1 MRKLLSVI
9 LAIVMVL
16 STVAFAAPSA
26 VTVADTAEEQANATE
41 ESTMADLAA
50 AKALK
55 RGINM
60 LTGNKNAFD
69 GETETDISWA
79 TAGSIHASDLAVV
92 DDPTGER
99 GGKVFQATQAVN
111 DKGYPNFSIHFGG
124 DLDTDIGHTYLYI
137 SMDYQKYVPNTEG
150 YTENSAFW
158 LLNTTAAAGTFA
170 IYNPAL
176 TANDGWKHFEK
187 ILD

>member
-1 MRKLLSVI
+1 MRRLLSVI

-26 VTVADTAEEQANATE
+26 VTNTDNAEEQTNAPE
-41 ESTMADLAA
+41 ENAVAELTA

-79 TAGSIHASDLAVV
+79 TAGSIPASDLAVV

-111 DKGYPNFSIHFGG
+111 DKGYPNFNIQFGG
-124 DLDTDIGHTYLYI
+124 DLDTDIGHTYLYVAFDVNDPYDI
-137 SMDYQKYVPNTEG
+137 DVKNMDMIIK
-150 YTENSAFW
+150 
-158 LLNTTAAAGTFA
+158 
-170 IYNPAL
+170 
-176 TANDGWKHFEK
+176 DGEEVLRYK
-187 ILD
+187 D